1 MPITAGVSVANPF
14 TEYGSTGRPGLE
26 RGSRYVTDMHASYEL
41 RKDTAMSITTSS
53 PATFDRDRAGTFR
66 DQISA
71 AYRGSMLTMMVS
83 LSSRLGLLDD
93 LGGSG
98 PGTIESI
105 AQRTG
110 LSARHLRELL
120 SALTVGGVLEYD
132 AATQVFTLPSE
143 HAFWL
148 TGKRYQNLSAVSGL
162 LTGLTPRLDD
172 VESAFREGGG
182 VSYDRYR
189 PHFTHAMDAVG
200 RARYDALLVSAYLP
214 FAPGLVERLQNG
226 ARAGDVGCGT
236 GHCLNL
242 LAEAFPA
249 SQFVGF
255 DISDEAIG
263 LARAEAELMGLTNV
277 SFEVADVLT
286 LPVDPQFD
294 VLFAFDAIHDQ
305 FDPAGVLRRIRDALA
320 PDGDFFMVDIRA
332 SSNLEENIGESQA
345 LMAYGTSV
353 MHCMQVSLHGGGAG
367 LGTAWGTQLAT
378 SMLNEAGFGSVT
390 VNNLEADPMNCIYVC
405 R

>member
-1 MPITAGVSVANPF
+1 
-14 TEYGSTGRPGLE
+14 
-26 RGSRYVTDMHASYEL
+26 MHASYEL

-53 PATFDRDRAGTFR
+53 PTAFDRERAGTFR
-66 DQISA
+66 EQLSA
-71 AYRGSMLTMMVS
+71 AYQGSMLTMMVS
-83 LSSRLGLLDD
+83 LASRLGVLDD
-93 LGGSG
+93 LGTSG
-98 PGTIESI
+98 PGTVEVV

-120 SALTVGGVLEYD
+120 SALTVGGVVEYD
-132 AATQVFTLPSE
+132 AESGVFTLPAE

-148 TGKRYQNLSAVSGL
+148 TGQRYQNLSAVSGL

-172 VESAFREGGG
+172 VESAFRNGGG

-242 LAEAFPA
+242 LAQAFPA
-249 SQFVGF
+249 SHFVGF
-255 DISDEAIG
+255 DISDEAIA
-263 LARAEAELMGLTNV
+263 LAREEAHRMGLSNV
-277 SFEVADVLT
+277 SFEVADVLS
-286 LPVDPQFD
+286 LPIEPQFD

-332 SSNLEENIGESQA
+332 SSNLEDNVGEPQS
-345 LMAYGTSV
+345 LIAYGTSV

-378 SMLNEAGFGSVT
+378 SMLGDAGFGSVT